1 MELTNN
7 IYDKLS
13 AARSLIRHS
22 KTKKEGRNTYS
33 AYDYFTPEQV
43 EGLVADA
50 CEAVKA
56 ICITSLKKD
65 ELGYFQ
71 VLDFV
76 DLENPS
82 GERIHFELRT
92 ERPEIKATNLTQQ
105 MGGMDTY
112 SERYIKMKVFQI
124 KDNNLDFDAQDN
136 RQTPAASVSQKV
148 LTAQG
153 QKVHATAIAKKVERQ
168 ERRDDAEHDVV
179 SQEYPAEWDN

>member
-1 MELTNN
+1 METKN
-7 IYDKLS
+7 IYEKL
-13 AARSLIRHS
+13 AQARSLIH
-22 KTKKEGRNTYS
+22 KTKVKKDGRNTYS
-33 AYDYFTPEQV
+33 GYDYFTPEQT
-43 EGLVADA
+43 EGLVFDA
-50 CEAVKA
+50 CEAVNA

-82 GERIHFELRT
+82 GEKIHFELRT

-124 KDNNLDFDAQDN
+124 KDNNLDFDSQDN
-136 RQTPAASVSQKV
+136 RPPAPQKTFTP
-148 LTAQG
+148 QG
-153 QKVHATAIAKKVERQ
+153 QKMHATAVAKKVEQQ
-168 ERRDDAEHDVV
+168 ERRDDAEHDAP
-179 SQEYPAEWDN
+179 EYPIEWDN

>member
-1 MELTNN
+1 METKN
-7 IYDKLS
+7 IYEKL
-13 AARSLIRHS
+13 AQARSLIH
-22 KTKKEGRNTYS
+22 KAKVKKEGRNTYS

-50 CEAVKA
+50 CEAVNA

-82 GERIHFELRT
+82 GEKIHFELRT

-124 KDNNLDFDAQDN
+124 KDNNLDFDSQDN
-136 RQTPAASVSQKV
+136 RPAAPQK
-148 LTAQG
+148 TFTPQG
-153 QKVHATAIAKKVERQ
+153 QKMHATAVAKKVEQQ
-168 ERRDDAEHDVV
+168 ERRDDAEHDAP
-179 SQEYPAEWDN
+179 EYPIEWDN

>member
-1 MELTNN
+1 METKN
-7 IYDKLS
+7 IYEKL
-13 AARSLIRHS
+13 AQARSIIH
-22 KTKKEGRNTYS
+22 KTKVKKDGRNTYS
-33 AYDYFTPEQV
+33 GYDYFTPEQT
-43 EGLVADA
+43 EGLVFDA
-50 CEAVKA
+50 CEAVGA

-82 GERIHFELRT
+82 GEKIHFELRT

-124 KDNNLDFDAQDN
+124 KDNNLDFDSQDN
-136 RQTPAASVSQKV
+136 RQPAPQKTFTPQGRKMHDAAVD
-148 LTAQG
+148 
-153 QKVHATAIAKKVERQ
+153 KKVERQ
-168 ERRDDAEHDVV
+168 ERRDDAEHDAP
-179 SQEYPAEWDN
+179 EYGDLPF

>member
-1 MELTNN
+1 METKN
-7 IYDKLS
+7 IYQKL
-13 AARSLIRHS
+13 AQARSLIH
-22 KTKKEGRNTYS
+22 KAKVKKEGRNTYS

-50 CEAVKA
+50 CEAVNA

-65 ELGYFQ
+65 EMGYLQ

-76 DLENPS
+76 DLENPG

-124 KDNNLDFDAQDN
+124 KDNNLDFDSQDN
-136 RQTPAASVSQKV
+136 RPAPKVFTP
-148 LTAQG
+148 QG
-153 QKVHATAIAKKVERQ
+153 QKMHDKSVEKKIEKQ
-168 ERRDDAEHDVV
+168 ERLDDVHTDIT
-179 SQEYPAEWDN
+179 SDYPTEWDN